1 MPNKEHRNN
10 AEKGLRVKKDAST
23 DTFSDKKQTGTK
35 FKGIRK
41 EALEK
46 LSPTLNRLAKYDK
59 E

>member
-10 AEKGLRVKKDAST
+10 SEKGLRVKRDAST
-23 DTFSDKKQTGTK
+23 GKFIDRKENGKK

-59 E
+59 A

>member
-1 MPNKEHRNN
+1 MPGNAQRNTS
-10 AEKGLRVKKDAST
+10 EKGLRVKKDSST
-23 DTFSDKKQTGTK
+23 GKLIERKNDEK